1 MSRLEFLK
9 QLERQQHQ
17 LLQISQER
25 MIRDSHYSYFNS
37 GSDIMSSNANNTQV
51 SFSPF
56 DLDLNVSN
64 SKVKI
69 IVGDK
74 FRKVGSGNN
83 IQEINICPYKYF
95 KKAKEH
101 EDLYDECEVP
111 TLYDNRNEY
120 IAENENLDNS
130 KANLSGE
137 CSNITKNEIKH
148 EDCCGNLDN
157 NKHECYSCLKQKL
170 SFLNDNNSSKV
181 SYYSKPTFPQINFQ
195 GTILPFN
202 NSFGI
207 NPYMYNA
214 FNNNIQYSS
223 YNFMNNQPANQY
235 QKFSPYSQ
243 QQNSFSNMNQTSQL
257 NLSNSFEKTA
267 FSSQQQN
274 SKIEKTLI
282 SSLIEAK
289 NKISIL
295 ENEEKHKQSQN
306 LNNNH
311 NQSSQDKEFNE
322 LIEEKMPQI
331 EKLETLVTNINSDV
345 CNADKIIKAYRSK
358 LKCRNWNAYLQNS
371 KITEIK
377 NKFKFYHKCN
387 FPGCNRT
394 FSSSG
399 WLKTHLDEHILEIQ
413 NDDFNKDFNLCLNK
427 IKYVLYVEV

>member
-9 QLERQQHQ
+9 QLERQQQQ
-17 LLQISQER
+17 LLLISQER

-37 GSDIMSSNANNTQV
+37 SSDNMSSNANNTQV

-56 DLDLNVSN
+56 DLDQNVSN

-111 TLYDNRNEY
+111 TLYDNRNEF

-137 CSNITKNEIKH
+137 CSNITKNEIKQ
-148 EDCCGNLDN
+148 EDCCSNIDN
-157 NKHECYSCLKQKL
+157 NNMNECYSCLKQKL

-181 SYYSKPTFPQINFQ
+181 CYSNKPAFPQINFQ

-202 NSFGI
+202 NSFVM

-223 YNFMNNQPANQY
+223 YNFMNNQPAY
-235 QKFSPYSQ
+235 QHQIFSPYSQ
-243 QQNSFSNMNQTSQL
+243 QQNSFSNINQVNQL
-257 NLSNSFEKTA
+257 NLSNSFQKTA

-289 NKISIL
+289 NKILVL

-306 LNNNH
+306 LNNLN
-311 NQSSQDKEFNE
+311 NQLSQKKEFNK

-331 EKLETLVTNINSDV
+331 EKLEALVTNINSDV
-345 CNADKIIKAYRSK
+345 CNADKVIKAYRSK
-358 LKCRNWNAYLQNS
+358 LKSRNWNAYLQNS

-427 IKYVLYVEV
+427 IKYVL